1 MAHNDYLLEGKNTE
15 RGRRRTY
22 KVRNNNPATVIQIN
36 MYCTT
41 SGFVPKSIL
50 SSSRS
55 ATHTEKHEVGF
66 EGSLHYYCGKSTV
79 FCFAHLFFQG
89 FNGYGTAY
97 SCSRLLFY
105 YFFFSHLQRKESES
119 TAKNPMTV
127 AYYLLLFAI
136 TLKNIVRAVQITAIR
151 SPVLLLC
158 FSNLR
163 FRPAVNMRMA
173 LVRRV
178 LNMSIPLQTFSHPLL

>member
-1 MAHNDYLLEGKNTE
+1 MC
-15 RGRRRTY
+15 
-22 KVRNNNPATVIQIN
+22 PSQ
-36 MYCTT
+36 
-41 SGFVPKSIL
+41 
-50 SSSRS
+50 SSRPH
-55 ATHTEKHEVGF
+55 AVLLTLKNIKLDLKEVFTTTAVSQQSSVLPICFFKALTDMALLTAVAGF
-66 EGSLHYYCGKSTV
+66 YFTI
-79 FCFAHLFFQG
+79 
-89 FNGYGTAY
+89 
-97 SCSRLLFY
+97 
-105 YFFFSHLQRKESES
+105 FFFSHLQRKDSES

-136 TLKNIVRAVQITAIR
+136 TLKNIVRAAQITAIR

>member
-1 MAHNDYLLEGKNTE
+1 MLIAASASGLTVSCGAQRLLEGKNTE

-55 ATHTEKHEVGF
+55 ATDTEKHQVGF

-105 YFFFSHLQRKESES
+105 NLFFSHLQRKESES
-119 TAKNPMTV
+119 TAKNPMIV
-127 AYYLLLFAI
+127 AYYLLLLRRWTWEWPWSGGSWI
-136 TLKNIVRAVQITAIR
+136 CQYPCRPSLIR
-151 SPVLLLC
+151 S
-158 FSNLR
+158 SDR
-163 FRPAVNMRMA
+163 
-173 LVRRV
+173 
-178 LNMSIPLQTFSHPLL
+178 